1 MTVQTTKKQYQITQW
16 TQMIQE
22 YRKSGLTVSSWC
34 REQGLRPQTYY
45 YRLRKVR
52 EAACQTI
59 AQEQDTTFVPVT
71 FSSSE
76 KCNSTAT
83 SAHIQAGNI
92 SISMIHPNWKVF
104 LLKREKSSVCYRKNL
119 YWMLFGRGSIPKQA
133 IHCQNQRLEKHSAM
147 LPTRRKD

>member
-1 MTVQTTKKQYQITQW
+1 MTVQTAKKQYQITQW

-22 YRKSGLTVSSWC
+22 YRQSGLTVSSWC

-59 AQEQDTTFVPVT
+59 AQDQDTTFVPMT

-76 KCNSTAT
+76 KCSSTAT
-83 SAHIQAGNI
+83 AARIQAGDI
-92 SISMIHPNWKVF
+92 SVF
-104 LLKREKSSVCYRKNL
+104 ITNEASAEFIANLLKACSHA
-119 YWMLFGRGSIPKQA
+119 G
-133 IHCQNQRLEKHSAM
+133 
-147 LPTRRKD
+147 